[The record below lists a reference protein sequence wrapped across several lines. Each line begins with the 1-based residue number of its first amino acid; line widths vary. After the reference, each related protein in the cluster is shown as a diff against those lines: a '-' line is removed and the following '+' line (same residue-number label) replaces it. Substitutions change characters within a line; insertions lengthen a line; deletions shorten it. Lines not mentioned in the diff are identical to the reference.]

1 MLRSSGTAPS
11 SRILFRKTSKYSLNF
26 VLPCFNTLFGILLV
40 DSFLFVKYFSFLHQ
54 LDHLSCRNPMLFQKE
69 VVSGSGLA
77 QHSCR
82 ESKLLLQSDQPQ
94 MLVGGH
100 QALHLFPVNNLNLI
114 SWGFS
119 RVHRNPFPSK
129 NSSEV
134 IKDCFLYLCLGEHH
148 LTF

>member
-1 MLRSSGTAPS
+1 MRTHLPMLRSSGTAPS

-26 VLPCFNTLFGILLV
+26 VLPCFNSSFGILFV
-40 DSFLFVKYFSFLHQ
+40 DSFCLLNIFHFYINSIT
-54 LDHLSCRNPMLFQKE
+54 CRNPMLFQKE

-100 QALHLFPVNNLNLI
+100 QALHLFPVEQPQLDQLGVLQGSGNEI
-114 SWGFS
+114 S
-119 RVHRNPFPSK
+119 
-129 NSSEV
+129 
-134 IKDCFLYLCLGEHH
+134 Y
-148 LTF
+148 